1 MKTRT
6 HNWRNW
12 HRWLLPALPL
22 ALLVAPLRHVLEGS
36 MALHMLVELPLLLA
50 SGWAAGAV
58 LARHHL
64 PAGLPRM
71 IDANGV
77 LGLAFASCVGA
88 LWMIP
93 SMLDLSLLDAG
104 VQWAKYSAWWL
115 AGVLLRSSWR
125 RTESEI
131 AAFFLGNMAWM
142 LATAGLLYQDEEQRL
157 CVSYLIDEQTT
168 TGQGLIVLALVV
180 GGFALARLI
189 AAPQRAAGIQPTERL
204 ARRAEEGTRGMT
216 RR

>member
-1 MKTRT
+1 MKTWT
-6 HNWRNW
+6 HNWRSW

-64 PAGLPRM
+64 PAELPRI

-93 SMLDLSLLDAG
+93 SMLDLSLLDSG

-125 RTESEI
+125 RTEPEI

-157 CVSYLIDEQTT
+157 CVSYLIGEQTT

-189 AAPQRAAGIQPTERL
+189 AAPQRTAGIQPTERL